1 VSPQV
6 DEAVTLFARRLRYSS
21 DPRSPRTELAAV
33 FNERRQPSRIT
44 TAVRAQS
51 GTFHGKIGL
60 EPDRFSEIRQSAIE
74 VALIV
79 PRNGAVVVGPV
90 IGLEADPFGVTSH
103 LFIKVSSI
111 KCPLEPFLRGQFP
124 LADRLSRAGCGL
136 LGYSG
141 LLGRCRGGMKDCL

>member
-1 VSPQV
+1 MVTDFAVYPIRARVRKLGDECGVNSSATASTLASSGSGSADHRVSPQV

-21 DPRSPRTELAAV
+21 DPRSPRIELAAV

-60 EPDRFSEIRQSAIE
+60 ESDRFSEIRQSAIE

-79 PRNGAVVVGPV
+79 PRNGAVVVGP
-90 IGLEADPFGVTSH
+90 
-103 LFIKVSSI
+103 
-111 KCPLEPFLRGQFP
+111 
-124 LADRLSRAGCGL
+124 
-136 LGYSG
+136 
-141 LLGRCRGGMKDCL
+141 